1 MLSKKN
7 KKQKGSILL
16 EALLSVVV
24 LSVGITVI
32 IQAMTSSLRST
43 SYNGQYSQAMILLE
57 NQLFDLMQGTTS
69 LESFDQMQRMS
80 GFVTNY
86 RYELAEKDIGESFD
100 NVLSQVKAD
109 ISWKSGQKNNQIN
122 INTYRLNLP
131 DEDNK

>member
-1 MLSKKN
+1 MLLKKN

-16 EALLSVVV
+16 EALISVVV

-32 IQAMTSSLRST
+32 IQAMTSSLRSA

-69 LESFDQMQRMS
+69 LEGFDQMQRIS
-80 GFVTNY
+80 GFMTDY
-86 RYELAEKDIGESFD
+86 RYELIEKNSGTSFD
-100 NVLSQVKAD
+100 NGLSQVQAG
-109 ISWKSGQKNNQIN
+109 ISWKSGHKKNQIN

-131 DEDNK
+131 DEENK